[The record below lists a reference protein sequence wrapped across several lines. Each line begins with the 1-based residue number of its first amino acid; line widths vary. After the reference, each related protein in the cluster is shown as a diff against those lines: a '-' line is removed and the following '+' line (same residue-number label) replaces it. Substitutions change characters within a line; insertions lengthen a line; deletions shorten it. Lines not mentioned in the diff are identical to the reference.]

1 MPSPSTAPVREQL
14 RDARLSISV
23 LVEQVGNGELAN
35 AKASSAALKVVIDAL
50 DVQIQAAATSAALTL
65 L

>member
-1 MPSPSTAPVREQL
+1 MAASDPVRNQL

-23 LVEQVGNGELAN
+23 LIEQLGNGDLVGAQ
-35 AKASSAALKVVIDAL
+35 ATSAALKVVIDAL
-50 DVQIQAAATSAALTL
+50 DVDIQAAASSAALTL

>member
-1 MPSPSTAPVREQL
+1 MAASDPVRNQL

-23 LVEQVGNGELAN
+23 LIEQLGNGELTN
-35 AKASSAALKVVIDAL
+35 AKTTSAALKVVIDAL
-50 DVQIQAAATSAALTL
+50 DVQIQAAASSAALTL

>member
-23 LVEQVGNGELAN
+23 LVELIGNGELAD
-35 AKASSAALKVVIDAL
+35 AKASSTALKAVIDAL
-50 DVQIQAAATSAALTL
+50 DVEIQAAASSAALTL